1 MFLYVFVRYSRGQHY
16 PTNGQ
21 ANCKRTSY
29 QLSTNVIRVMPVLI
43 SMGCCG
49 SCARAD
55 FCCTEGRLRGFE
67 GMMRIIQ
74 TPQNHLLSIVR
85 GDFIKQIEVT
95 NAAMHEILADWLHL
109 LASLHGCSDS
119 ERQAMVKVNGERTDY
134 EALASMTIA

>member
-1 MFLYVFVRYSRGQHY
+1 
-16 PTNGQ
+16 
-21 ANCKRTSY
+21 
-29 QLSTNVIRVMPVLI
+29 
-43 SMGCCG
+43 
-49 SCARAD
+49 
-55 FCCTEGRLRGFE
+55 
-67 GMMRIIQ
+67 MMRIIQ

-109 LASLHGCSDS
+109 LASLHVCSDS